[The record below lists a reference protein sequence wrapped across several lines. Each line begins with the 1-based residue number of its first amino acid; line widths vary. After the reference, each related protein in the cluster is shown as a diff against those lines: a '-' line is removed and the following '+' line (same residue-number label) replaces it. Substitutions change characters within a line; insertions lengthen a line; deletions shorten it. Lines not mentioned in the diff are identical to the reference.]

1 MKLVPFVYKFAVQLD
16 FVQLDPLQLVI
27 EQFELL
33 HDELFPQLI
42 LQRVIVQLRPLQF
55 YLVQLLEQFFEQ
67 LVEQF

>member
-1 MKLVPFVYKFAVQLD
+1 MKLVPFVYEFAVQLD

>member
-1 MKLVPFVYKFAVQLD
+1 MKLVPFVYEFAVQLD

-33 HDELFPQLI
+33 HDELFPQLM